1 MPCAGGT
8 ATINYGMIPKFQE
21 LDKNSPTY
29 TQDWKK
35 LLRVQ
40 AAHDPATGITQDI
53 LPIAPFSDEDGL
65 YQAEWKIE
73 CFMRDVLVPLAAETQ
88 ALIIGSATKD
98 ATLMMSFGRVAASLE
113 TKYGGVGEAPWTMLG
128 LTDASLLTH
137 SLDNSESTAN
147 FWYSMCPRWQDQITK
162 IKRAK
167 AISDLIKA
175 KGNRPGAAD
184 TLSEEEI
191 RAQDDAG
198 EEFEVGYD
206 INPFLD
212 DVIVVDCVLEKE
224 GVVKG
229 IDITAKAHLENTM
242 INYFVGE
249 RREGGREDGRAGRRE
264 GGPHPQPSTLNP
276 SSKPCALNPEP

>member
-1 MPCAGGT
+1 
-8 ATINYGMIPKFQE
+8 MIPKFQE
-21 LDKNSPTY
+21 LDKSSATY

-40 AAHDPATGITQDI
+40 SAHDPATGITQDV
-53 LPIAPFSDEDGL
+53 LPIAPFMDEDGL

-88 ALIIGSATKD
+88 ALVIGAATKD
-98 ATLMMSFGRVAASLE
+98 ATLMMSFGRVAEAVE
-113 TKYGGVGEAPWTMLG
+113 TKYGGVGEVPWTMLG
-128 LTDASLLTH
+128 LTDASLLAY
-137 SLDNSESTAN
+137 SLDNTESTAN
-147 FWYSMCPRWQDQITK
+147 FWYSMCPRWQDQISK

-167 AISDLIKA
+167 AISDLIKS
-175 KGNRPGAAD
+175 KGNRPGVAD

-191 RAQDDAG
+191 VAMDDAD
-198 EEFEVGYD
+198 EDVQVGYD

-212 DVIVVDCVLEKE
+212 DVVVVDCVAEKE

-229 IDITAKAHLENTM
+229 IDTSAKSHLENTM

-249 RREGGREDGRAGRRE
+249 RREE
-264 GGPHPQPSTLNP
+264 GPDEGLGFRV
-276 SSKPCALNPEP
+276 